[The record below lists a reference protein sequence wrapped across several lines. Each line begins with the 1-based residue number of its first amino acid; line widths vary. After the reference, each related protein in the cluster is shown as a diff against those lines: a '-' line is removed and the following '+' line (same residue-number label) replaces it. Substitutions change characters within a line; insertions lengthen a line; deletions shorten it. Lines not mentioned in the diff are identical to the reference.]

1 VAFAVNITGE
11 TAHSGMLH
19 LRGEIIGLEQ
29 VEAACKRIADNASQ
43 ALAGALFQE
52 MEAIITDSKT
62 IEPRVPVG
70 SPPEDKH
77 PGTLRDS
84 GHAQM
89 PKIHGSVVTVEG
101 GYGGPAIPYALAQ
114 HERLDYR
121 HPHMG
126 EGAKYLETHFLRRSV
141 SMDSRIAVNL
151 LSLIEGQAPPD
162 INTHVVSQSPALMA
176 QFGKFNKA
184 MLSARLKGW
193 RTVGGDY

>member
-1 VAFAVNITGE
+1 MDFAVDITGA
-11 TAHSGMLH
+11 TAHSEKLH

-29 VEAACKRIADNASQ
+29 VEAACQRIGDNAPQ
-43 ALAGALFQE
+43 ALAGALFRE

-84 GHAQM
+84 GHARM
-89 PKIHGSVVTVEG
+89 PRIHGAVVTVEG

-126 EGAKYLETHFLRRSV
+126 EAAKYLEVHFLRRALT
-141 SMDSRIAVNL
+141 MDSHIAQDL
-151 LSLIEGQAPPD
+151 LPLIEGQPPPE
-162 INTHVVSQSPALMA
+162 INVRAISSIQTAAFKEFS
-176 QFGKFNKA
+176 KA
-184 MLSARLKGW
+184 KLSATRKGW